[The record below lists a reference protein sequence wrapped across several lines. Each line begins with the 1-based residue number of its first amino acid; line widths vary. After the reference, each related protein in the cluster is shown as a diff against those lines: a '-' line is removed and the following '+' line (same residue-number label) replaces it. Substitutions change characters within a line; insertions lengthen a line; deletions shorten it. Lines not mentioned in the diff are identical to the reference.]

1 MSDHKIG
8 IGFLANAP
16 MRAEPSDRAEC
27 TNVLLFGET
36 YDILEELP
44 KWALIRL
51 HHDRYEGWIDRLQIQ
66 EISASYLSLI
76 QQAPRSVAGDPVGLL
91 QGPEPSDYPLITQGA
106 MLPLIDGETLRLE
119 EKSYSYQGTVLQG
132 VKGRT
137 ELVDYAFSY
146 LNAPYLWGGRTPF
159 GIDCSGFTQ
168 MVYRMCGYSIP
179 RDASQQVKKGETLS
193 FLEECQPGD
202 LAFFDNPEGA
212 ITHVGIVLEDFNII
226 HASGRVRVDGLDHS
240 GIYNAE
246 VNRHTHKLRVLKRL
260 LP

>member
-1 MSDHKIG
+1 
-8 IGFLANAP
+8 
-16 MRAEPSDRAEC
+16 
-27 TNVLLFGET
+27 
-36 YDILEELP
+36 
-44 KWALIRL
+44 
-51 HHDRYEGWIDRLQIQ
+51 
-66 EISASYLSLI
+66 
-76 QQAPRSVAGDPVGLL
+76 
-91 QGPEPSDYPLITQGA
+91 
-106 MLPLIDGETLRLE
+106 
-119 EKSYSYQGTVLQG
+119 
-132 VKGRT
+132 
-137 ELVDYAFSY
+137 LVDYAFSY

-240 GIYNAE
+240 GIYNVE